1 MFIVFDLNHLGRESM
16 DEFSQKLTKILLE
29 VEHMVYIS
37 SRLSVAYILLHKL
50 FTQLSKAGN
59 GIMR

>member
-1 MFIVFDLNHLGRESM
+1 MIIVFDLNHLGHESM
-16 DEFSQKLTKILLE
+16 DEFSQKLTKILFE

-37 SRLSVAYILLHKL
+37 SRLSVACILLHKL